1 MANQDTWVN
10 RYQNVKA
17 FWILLHQ
24 YTMEVAMAP
33 TGTRRRAKL
42 QSDHHHKHTKYQRSV
57 LYRPAGVVQAIG
69 QGGRMP
75 LQISI
80 QGGKN
85 RSLPSN
91 FSMTS
96 LPVVRLRNDLYCV
109 EWDVKLY
116 YTTPCGPT
124 EIQ

>member
-1 MANQDTWVN
+1 MKNTKKFLGTFENLAQAPMRSMAV
-10 RYQNVKA
+10 
-17 FWILLHQ
+17 
-24 YTMEVAMAP
+24 P
-33 TGTRRRAKL
+33 
-42 QSDHHHKHTKYQRSV
+42 
-57 LYRPAGVVQAIG
+57 PPGVQHAVG
-69 QGGRMP
+69 HGGRMP

-124 EIQ
+124 EIQWKLANLSAGQHSAYR